1 MKSFAAGLR
10 HGRPGSDVMRIGGI
24 GAVTMLALVACGE
37 TPSDPASPSSPAA
50 PRPATVTVTPETV
63 ELNVHGGTVQLTA
76 SVLDQNGRA
85 LAGADL
91 DWSTSDTLVAR
102 VDGSGLLTAVGD
114 GSARVTA
121 QAGSATGSAE
131 VAVRVMA
138 YLTQAVQS
146 RRAAVPLVAGR
157 DALLRVFVTAERSTG
172 AGLPPVRARFHLGGA
187 QAHEVVIPA
196 QTGAMPTEVEEGDLL
211 RSANATIPGEIVR
224 PGLEMVIEIDPD
236 GALDPGLLSTR
247 RIPQVGRASVEV
259 HDMPHL
265 DLTLIPFIW
274 STEPDSAI
282 IDIVR
287 ELAADP
293 DNHELLRET
302 RTLMPVGS
310 LDVTAHDPVLSSRN
324 NANALLGE
332 TSAIRVMEN
341 GSGFYMGTMSGRL
354 GGFAGGG
361 LAQLGGRSSVAIPRG
376 PTMAHELGHN
386 LFLRHAPCGS
396 ADPDPSYPYPD
407 GSIGAWGY
415 DFRDGGSLIPPST
428 SDVMSYCSPGW
439 ISDYS
444 FSKALRYRVSTGAD
458 AGVSPSQA
466 LLLWGGVDGGGTPFL
481 EPSFLLDA
489 APVLPR
495 SRGDY
500 EIRGYGHEGEELFS
514 LNFGMSDVAHGA
526 GGSEFAFA
534 LPVHPALVDALASIT
549 LAGPAG
555 QAVLDR
561 QTDRPMA
568 ILRDATGQ
576 VRAILR
582 DPPADI
588 ATSVAGAGAGAPFFE
603 SSIEALFSRGI
614 PERQRSSSQEP

>member
-1 MKSFAAGLR
+1 M
-10 HGRPGSDVMRIGGI
+10 
-24 GAVTMLALVACGE
+24 AVSTARRLIQRTLPVAMIALVACGE
-37 TPSDPASPSSPAA
+37 GTSDPASPSSPAA

-63 ELNVHGGTVQLTA
+63 ELTVQGGTARLA
-76 SVLDQNGRA
+76 ANVLDQNGRT
-85 LAGADL
+85 LARADL
-91 DWSTSDTLVAR
+91 DWSSSDTLVVR

-114 GSARVTA
+114 GTARVTA

-131 VAVRVMA
+131 VTVLVMA

-157 DALLRVFVTAERSTG
+157 DALLRVFVTADRSTG
-172 AGLPPVRARFHLGGA
+172 AGLPPVRARLHLGGA

-196 QTGAMPTEVEEGDLL
+196 QSGAIPTEVEEGDLL

-236 GALDPGLLSTR
+236 GTLEPGLLSTR
-247 RIPQVGRASVEV
+247 RIPQMGRATVEV
-259 HDMPHL
+259 HDMPRL
-265 DLTLIPFIW
+265 DLTLIPFVW

-282 IDIVR
+282 VDIVR
-287 ELAADP
+287 GMATDP
-293 DNHELLRET
+293 DNHELLREI
-302 RTLMPVGS
+302 RTLLPVGS
-310 LDVTAHDPVLSSRN
+310 LDVTAHDPVVSSRN
-324 NANALLGE
+324 NANALLSE
-332 TSAIRVMEN
+332 TSAIRAMES

-361 LAQLGGRSSVAIPRG
+361 LAQIGGRSSVAVPRG

-428 SDVMSYCSPGW
+428 PDVMSYCSPGW

-458 AGVSPSQA
+458 AGADPGTAPAQA
-466 LLLWGGVDGGGTPFL
+466 LLLWGGVDMGGNPFL
-481 EPSFLLDA
+481 EPSFLLEA

-500 EIRGYGHEGEELFS
+500 EITGHDYEGEVLFS
-514 LNFGMSDVAHGA
+514 LSFGMPEVVHGA
-526 GGSEFAFA
+526 EGSGFAFA
-534 LPVHPALVDALASIT
+534 LPVRPGLVDALASIT
-549 LAGPAG
+549 LVGPQG
-555 QAVLDR
+555 RAVMDR

-576 VRAILR
+576 VRGILR
-582 DPPADI
+582 DLPADVVGNI
-588 ATSVAGAGAGAPFFE
+588 AEASARALMAE
-603 SSIEALFSRGI
+603 SGIEALLSRGI
-614 PERQRSSSQEP
+614 PER

>member
-1 MKSFAAGLR
+1 MR
-10 HGRPGSDVMRIGGI
+10 GSSL
-24 GAVTMLALVACGE
+24 GAVTILALVSCGDG
-37 TPSDPASPSSPAA
+37 TSAPAAPSSPAA

-63 ELNVHGGTVQLTA
+63 QLNVQGGTVRLTA
-76 SVLDQNGRA
+76 SVLDQNGRT
-85 LAGADL
+85 LAGTNL
-91 DWSTSDTLVAR
+91 DWASSDTLVAR

-114 GSARVTA
+114 GTARVIA
-121 QAGSATGSAE
+121 QAGSATGSAG
-131 VAVRVMA
+131 VTVRVMA

-187 QAHEVVIPA
+187 LAHEVVIPA
-196 QTGAMPTEVEEGDLL
+196 QTGSMPTEVEEGDLL
-211 RSANATIPGEIVR
+211 RSANAKIPADIVR
-224 PGLEMVIEIDPD
+224 RGLEMVIEIDPD
-236 GALDPGLLSTR
+236 GTLEPGLLSTR
-247 RIPQVGRASVEV
+247 RIPQTGRASVEV
-259 HDMPHL
+259 HDMPRL

-287 ELAADP
+287 EIAADP

-310 LDVTAHDPVLSSRN
+310 LGVTAHDPVLSSRN

-332 TSAIRVMEN
+332 TSAIRVMES

-415 DFRDGGSLIPPST
+415 DFRDGGSLVPPST
-428 SDVMSYCSPGW
+428 PDVMSYCSPGW

-444 FSKALRYRVSTGAD
+444 FSKALRYRVSVGAD
-458 AGVSPSQA
+458 ADADTRTAPTQV
-466 LLLWGGVDGGGTPFL
+466 LLLWGGVDIGGNPFL
-481 EPSFLLDA
+481 EPSFLLEA
-489 APVLPR
+489 AAVLPR
-495 SRGDY
+495 SGGDY
-500 EIRGYGHEGEELFS
+500 KIKGRDHEGDELFS
-514 LNFGMSDVAHGA
+514 LSFGMSEAAHGA

-534 LPVHPALVDALASIT
+534 LPVRPGLVDALGSIT

-555 QAVLDR
+555 RAVMDR

-576 VRAILR
+576 VRGIFR
-582 DPPADI
+582 DLSAD
-588 ATSVAGAGAGAPFFE
+588 VAGNMAEASARALMAE
-603 SSIEALFSRGI
+603 SGIEALVSRGI
-614 PERQRSSSQEP
+614 PER

>member
-1 MKSFAAGLR
+1 
-10 HGRPGSDVMRIGGI
+10 
-24 GAVTMLALVACGE
+24 MLGLVACGE
-37 TPSDPASPSSPAA
+37 STSDPASPSSPAA
-50 PRPATVTVTPETV
+50 PRPATVTLTPETV
-63 ELNVHGGTVQLTA
+63 EMNVHGGTARLTA
-76 SVLDQNGRA
+76 SVLDQNGRT
-85 LAGADL
+85 LAGAGL
-91 DWSTSDTLVAR
+91 EWASSDTLVVR

-121 QAGSATGSAE
+121 RAGSATGSAE
-131 VAVRVMA
+131 ATVRVMA

-196 QTGAMPTEVEEGDLL
+196 QTGSMPTEVEEGDLL
-211 RSANATIPGEIVR
+211 LSANATIPGEIVR

-236 GALDPGLLSTR
+236 GTLETGLLSTR
-247 RIPQVGRASVEV
+247 RIPQTGRASVEV
-259 HDMPHL
+259 HDMPRL

-287 ELAADP
+287 GIASDP

-332 TSAIRVMEN
+332 TSAIRVMES

-361 LAQLGGRSSVAIPRG
+361 LAQLGGRASVSIPRG

-396 ADPDPSYPYPD
+396 ADPDPAYPYPD

-415 DFRDGGSLIPPST
+415 DSRDGGSLIPPST

-458 AGVSPSQA
+458 ASISPSQV
-466 LLLWGGVDGGGTPFL
+466 LLLWGGVDDAGKPFL

-489 APVLPR
+489 PPALPQ

-500 EIRGYGHEGEELFS
+500 EIKGYGHEGEELFS
-514 LNFGMSDVAHGA
+514 LTFGTSEIAHGA
-526 GGSEFAFA
+526 GGSGFAFA
-534 LPVHPALVDALASIT
+534 LPVQPALVDALASIT

-555 QAVLDR
+555 RAAIDR

-568 ILRDATGQ
+568 ILRDTNGQ

-588 ATSVAGAGAGAPFFE
+588 ADNSAGVGAGTLLSDSG
-603 SSIEALFSRGI
+603 IEALVSRGI
-614 PERQRSSSQEP
+614 PERSEASSRGTRVRRASRK

>member
-1 MKSFAAGLR
+1 MKR
-10 HGRPGSDVMRIGGI
+10 VRKI
-24 GAVTMLALVACGE
+24 GAVAMLALVSCGE
-37 TPSDPASPSSPAA
+37 GTSDPASPSSPAA
-50 PRPATVTVTPETV
+50 PRPSTVTLTPETV
-63 ELNVHGGTVQLTA
+63 ELTVQGATARLTA
-76 SVLDQNGRA
+76 SVLDQNGRT
-85 LAGADL
+85 LAGAAL
-91 DWSTSDTLVAR
+91 DWSSSDTLVVR
-102 VDGSGLLTAVGD
+102 VDGAGLLAAVGD
-114 GSARVTA
+114 GTARVTA

-131 VAVRVMA
+131 ATVRVMA

-157 DALLRVFVTAERSTG
+157 DALLRVFVTAGRGTG

-196 QTGAMPTEVEEGDLL
+196 QSGAIPAEVEEGDLL

-236 GALDPGLLSTR
+236 GTLEPGLLSTR
-247 RIPQVGRASVEV
+247 RIPRMGRAPVEV
-259 HDMPHL
+259 HDMPRL
-265 DLTLIPFIW
+265 DLTLIPFLW

-282 IDIVR
+282 LDIVR
-287 ELAADP
+287 EMATDP
-293 DNHELLRET
+293 DNHELFRET
-302 RTLMPVGS
+302 RTLLPVRS
-310 LDVTAHDPVLSSRN
+310 LDVTAHDPVLSASN
-324 NANALLGE
+324 NATALLGE
-332 TSAIRVMEN
+332 TSAIRVMEG

-361 LAQLGGRSSVAIPRG
+361 IAQLGGRASVSLPRG

-428 SDVMSYCSPGW
+428 PDVMSYCSPGW

-458 AGVSPSQA
+458 AGASPSQV
-466 LLLWGGVDGGGTPFL
+466 LLLWGGVDGRGDPFL
-481 EPSFLLDA
+481 EPSFLLEA
-489 APVLPR
+489 APALPR
-495 SRGDY
+495 SPGDY
-500 EIRGYGHEGEELFS
+500 EIRGHGHEGEELFS
-514 LNFGMSDVAHGA
+514 LSFRMSEVAHGT
-526 GGSEFAFA
+526 GGGDFAFA
-534 LPVHPALVDALASIT
+534 FPVRPGMVDALASIT

-555 QAVLDR
+555 RAVLDR

-568 ILRDATGQ
+568 ILRDASGQ
-576 VRAILR
+576 IRGILR
-582 DPPADI
+582 DLPPDI
-588 ATSVAGAGAGAPFFE
+588 AGNMAEADAGTLSSAPG
-603 SSIEALFSRGI
+603 IGPLFSRGI
-614 PERQRSSSQEP
+614 PER

>member
-1 MKSFAAGLR
+1 MR
-10 HGRPGSDVMRIGGI
+10 GSSL
-24 GAVTMLALVACGE
+24 GAVTILALVSCGDG
-37 TPSDPASPSSPAA
+37 TSAPAAPSSPAA
-50 PRPATVTVTPETV
+50 PRPAAVTVTPETV
-63 ELNVHGGTVQLTA
+63 ELNVQGGTARLTA
-76 SVLDQNGRA
+76 TVLDQNGRT

-91 DWSTSDTLVAR
+91 DWASSDTLVAR

-114 GSARVTA
+114 GTARVTA

-131 VAVRVMA
+131 ATVRVMA

-172 AGLPPVRARFHLGGA
+172 AGLPPVRARFHLSGA

-196 QTGAMPTEVEEGDLL
+196 QTGTIPTEVEEGDLL
-211 RSANATIPGEIVR
+211 RSANATIPAGIVR

-236 GALDPGLLSTR
+236 GTLDPGLLSTR
-247 RIPQVGRASVEV
+247 RIPQMGRAAVEV
-259 HDMPHL
+259 YDMPHL

-274 STEPDSAI
+274 SAEPDSTI

-287 ELAADP
+287 EIAADP

-332 TSAIRVMEN
+332 TSAIRVMEG

-354 GGFAGGG
+354 GGSAGGG
-361 LAQLGGRSSVAIPRG
+361 LAHLGGRSSVSVPRG

-415 DFRDGGSLIPPST
+415 DSRDGGSLVPPST
-428 SDVMSYCSPGW
+428 PDVMSYCGPGW

-458 AGVSPSQA
+458 AGASPSRVI
-466 LLLWGGVDGGGTPFL
+466 LLWGGVDGDGKPFL
-481 EPSFLLDA
+481 EPAFLVDA

-495 SRGDY
+495 LRGDY
-500 EIRGYGHEGEELFS
+500 EIKGHDQEGEELFS
-514 LNFGMSDVAHGA
+514 LSFGMPEVAHRA

-534 LPVHPALVDALASIT
+534 LPVHSVLVDALAHIT

-555 QAVLDR
+555 RAALDR

-588 ATSVAGAGAGAPFFE
+588 ANNVAGAGAGRLLSE
-603 SSIEALFSRGI
+603 SGIEALVSRGI
-614 PERQRSSSQEP
+614 PDR

>member
-1 MKSFAAGLR
+1 MKK
-10 HGRPGSDVMRIGGI
+10 I
-24 GAVTMLALVACGE
+24 GAVAMLAVVSCGE
-37 TPSDPASPSSPAA
+37 STSDPTSPSAPAA

-63 ELNVHGGTVQLTA
+63 ELNVQGGTARLTA
-76 SVLDQNGRA
+76 SVLDQNGRT

-91 DWSTSDTLVAR
+91 DWESNDTLVAR

-114 GSARVTA
+114 GTARVTA

-131 VAVRVMA
+131 ATVRVMA

-196 QTGAMPTEVEEGDLL
+196 QSGAMPTEVEEGNLL
-211 RSANATIPGEIVR
+211 RSSNAAIPGEIVH

-236 GALDPGLLSTR
+236 GTLDPGLLSTR

-259 HDMPHL
+259 HEMPHL

-274 STEPDSAI
+274 SSEPDSAI

-287 ELAADP
+287 AIAADP

-302 RTLMPVGS
+302 RTLLPVGS
-310 LDVTAHDPVLSSRN
+310 LAVTAHDPVLSTRN

-332 TSAIRVMEN
+332 TSAIRVMES

-415 DFRDGGSLIPPST
+415 DFRNGGSLVPPST
-428 SDVMSYCSPGW
+428 PDVMSYCSPAW

-458 AGVSPSQA
+458 AGVSPSRV
-466 LLLWGGVDGGGTPFL
+466 LLLWGGVDRDGKSFL

-489 APVLPR
+489 APALPR

-500 EIRGYGHEGEELFS
+500 EIKGHDHEGEELFS
-514 LNFGMSDVAHGA
+514 LRFGMSEVPHGA

-534 LPVHPALVDALASIT
+534 LPAHPALVDALASIT

-555 QAVLDR
+555 RAVLDR

-576 VRAILR
+576 VRGILR

-588 ATSVAGAGAGAPFFE
+588 ANSSADPGAGTLLSE
-603 SSIEALFSRGI
+603 SGIEALFSRGI
-614 PERQRSSSQEP
+614 PERPEASSRRPRVRPASRE